1 MPLSD
6 EAARRFREYVA
17 QAEPSNIDVARDDAL
32 FDFVGWALAREP
44 EALREPYAY
53 EGLMTT
59 RRFSPYKLAYVQTVI
74 AVAQPVLRAYERAA
88 RPPRRLTEAQPLPSV
103 SRFSS
108 ALNRARS

>member
-6 EAARRFREYVA
+6 EAARRFGEYVA
-17 QAEPSNIDVARDDAL
+17 EAEPSNIRLADEDAL

-59 RRFSPYKLAYVQTVI
+59 RQFSPYKLAYVQTVI
-74 AVAQPVLRAYERAA
+74 AVAQPLLRAYERAQRDA
-88 RPPRRLTEAQPLPSV
+88 TGKR
-103 SRFSS
+103 
-108 ALNRARS
+108 N